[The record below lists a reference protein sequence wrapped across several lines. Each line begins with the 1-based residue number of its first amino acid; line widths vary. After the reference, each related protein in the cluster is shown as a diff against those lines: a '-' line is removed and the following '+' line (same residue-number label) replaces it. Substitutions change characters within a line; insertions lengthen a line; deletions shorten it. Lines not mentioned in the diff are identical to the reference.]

1 MYALRAAQRSGTLKQ
16 TLGVTLT
23 GLNKAIKTAEGALLK
38 QLKADRLAVIAYMQD
53 AREETE
59 ENGMGVK

>member
-1 MYALRAAQRSGTLKQ
+1 MLKSTRTITTSLRTSVIA
-16 TLGVTLT
+16 LT

>member
-1 MYALRAAQRSGTLKQ
+1 
-16 TLGVTLT
+16 LGVTLT